1 MHATNNIAVYM
12 RWIVKILIVHF
23 RHTDPSKLYD
33 VNQHV
38 THLGWGLCTKENYIL
53 FYARSSRHYHISTYF
68 PHLKNNI
75 FSTFNVF
82 SRLFIQKFICSMH
95 KPDREFCHIIITFVC
110 MHDMKKNPL
119 MIRVRIGP
127 PHYSLYAVIG
137 PPHYSFYA
145 VIGNYT
151 WWFCFFR

>member
-53 FYARSSRHYHISTYF
+53 FYARSSRHYHITTYF

-82 SRLFIQKFICSMH
+82 IRLFIQRFICSMH
-95 KPDREFCHIIITFVC
+95 KLDREFCHIIITFVC
-110 MHDMKKNPL
+110 MHDMKKKSSDDPSKNRSSSL
-119 MIRVRIGP
+119 FLFTVIGP

-137 PPHYSFYA
+137 
-145 VIGNYT
+145 NYT
-151 WWFCFFR
+151 GWFCFF